1 MTLTGWSSFLRMA
14 AVSEHLFSELRER
27 LSPAEVAQEYGYAA
41 DRAGMISC
49 PFHGEDRHP
58 SMKVYADG
66 FHCFTCQWHGDVVRF
81 VSELTGCKPLEAA
94 RELNERF
101 SLGLTI
107 RSGRG
112 QTPEERAQLHRKARE
127 RERQVQL
134 RQAFEQWEAR
144 AWRILTTRLRQLRQ
158 WKREYAPHIMGEPM
172 HPRYAEACRQMEY
185 IEFLCDLLQAGTAA
199 DKIAYYIQR
208 QKEVR
213 EIERQTERGA
223 AGEPADPGAAD
234 RPA

>member
-1 MTLTGWSSFLRMA
+1 MA

-58 SMKVYADG
+58 SMKVYPDG
-66 FHCFTCQWHGDVVRF
+66 FHCFTCRWHGDVVRF
-81 VSELTGCKPLEAA
+81 VSELTGCKPMEAA
-94 RELNERF
+94 RELNDRF

-127 RERQVQL
+127 RERQAQL
-134 RQAFEQWEAR
+134 RQAFEQWELR
-144 AWRILTTRLRQLRQ
+144 AWKILTARLRQLRQ
-158 WKREYAPHIMGEPM
+158 WKRENAPKIMGEEI
-172 HPRYAEACRQMEY
+172 HPLYAEACQQIEY
-185 IEFLCDLLQAGTAA
+185 IEFLCDILQNGTAEE
-199 DKIAYYIQR
+199 KITCYIKR
-208 QKEVR
+208 QNEVK
-213 EIERQTERGA
+213 EIERKTKRGA
-223 AGEPADPGAAD
+223 AGGAAESGSAD
-234 RPA
+234 CIA